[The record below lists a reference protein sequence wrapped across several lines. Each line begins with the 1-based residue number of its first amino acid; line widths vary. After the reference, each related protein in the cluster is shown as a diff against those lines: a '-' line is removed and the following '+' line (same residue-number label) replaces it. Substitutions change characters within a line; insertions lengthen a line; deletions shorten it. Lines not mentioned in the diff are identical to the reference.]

1 MSTPLAVATVT
12 AVLQNFLQNSVTDL
26 AAVLGGNITVSTE
39 PPDRIDNGAASPD
52 RINLF
57 LFQATENQGWR
68 NLALPSRSANGER
81 VSNPWLALDLSYLL
95 TAYGAGPL
103 HAEALLGQAMFV
115 MHEMPVLTRD
125 AIRAV
130 TLSPPQPPLLAG
142 LTISELADQIEQI
155 KIAPQVMSIEE
166 ISKIWSALQSQYRPT
181 AVYKV
186 SVVLIESR
194 KSVRPT
200 LPVQTR
206 SLAVLPFEHPVIDRL
221 QSQENDAAPIVENQP
236 ILAGYNLVIDGQLL
250 RGAVTRVLI
259 DEEEI
264 IPADDQITATRIV
277 VPLPADL
284 QPGLHSVQVAHRV
297 DFGTGFPSEPHRGFE
312 SNVAAFVLAPRITDP
327 SPVNVAPNSNL
338 SLGIS
343 PAVGPGQ
350 RAALLVGASTIAIP
364 ARPPNDLPATQLN
377 FPIPALAAGDYLLRV
392 QIDGAES
399 PLVIGGAGVFDEP
412 LLHVT

>member
-1 MSTPLAVATVT
+1 M
-12 AVLQNFLQNSVTDL
+12 
-26 AAVLGGNITVSTE
+26 
-39 PPDRIDNGAASPD
+39 
-52 RINLF
+52 
-57 LFQATENQGWR
+57 
-68 NLALPSRSANGER
+68 
-81 VSNPWLALDLSYLL
+81 
-95 TAYGAGPL
+95 
-103 HAEALLGQAMFV
+103 LLGQAMFV

-130 TLSPPQPPLLAG
+130 SATPPALLAG

-155 KIAPQVMSIEE
+155 KIAPQVMSVEE

-181 AVYKV
+181 AVYKA

-206 SLAVLPFEHPVIDRL
+206 RLAVLPFEHPVIDRL

-259 DEEEI
+259 DDEEI
-264 IPADDQITATRIV
+264 IPADDQVSATRIV

-297 DFGTGFPSEPHRGFE
+297 DFGD
-312 SNVAAFVLAPRITDP
+312 AAFPPSRIAVLNRTSPP
-327 SPVNVAPNSNL
+327 SSSRRA
-338 SLGIS
+338 S
-343 PAVGPGQ
+343 PT
-350 RAALLVGASTIAIP
+350 RRRSTS
-364 ARPPNDLPATQLN
+364 RRTATS
-377 FPIPALAAGDYLLRV
+377 R
-392 QIDGAES
+392 
-399 PLVIGGAGVFDEP
+399 
-412 LLHVT
+412 